1 MRHGLIRRRE
11 QVASRAE
18 GAVGPRVYERAEER
32 TLKEI
37 GDVDSSR
44 RGADAFVGAIS
55 AAQAFLRADEIAAQ
69 FYSIALAAESQFKFI

>member
-1 MRHGLIRRRE
+1 M
-11 QVASRAE
+11 
-18 GAVGPRVYERAEER
+18 
-32 TLKEI
+32 KEI